1 MTDWTVLER
10 AAGSLD
16 GRAGIFVADQDGAVL
31 YERDGD
37 GSYPSASVIKIPLL
51 MTLYADVAAGRL
63 SLDDRLPVG
72 ERMPGSGVLRHL
84 PDVADLS
91 VRDHAMLM
99 TIVSDNTSTNR
110 LIERVGL
117 DRVAVRLEEWGCTV
131 TRLQR
136 KMFDVAAAGRG
147 MDNLAS
153 PRELGS
159 LLLRLVRGELVDRVT
174 SDAVLAVMEQTQ
186 DHTLIR
192 RYLPAG
198 TRVAH
203 KIGSHEKVRND
214 AAVIWKDR
222 AVVAVGLVDGVADI
236 RTAQSLLGLLGW
248 LGYAAAAGDTE
259 KGLPSEW
266 PEGR

>member
-1 MTDWTVLER
+1 MTDWSALDH
-10 AAGSLD
+10 AAASLD
-16 GRAGIFVADQDGAVL
+16 GRTGVFVTDAEGALL
-31 YERDGD
+31 YERDAD
-37 GSYPSASVIKIPLL
+37 GRYPSASVIKIPLL

-63 SLDDRLPVG
+63 SLDDRLPAG
-72 ERMPGSGVLRHL
+72 ERVAGSGVLRHL
-84 PDVADLS
+84 PDLADLS

-117 DRVAVRLEEWGCTV
+117 DRVATRLAEWGCTV
-131 TRLQR
+131 TKLQR

-147 MDNLAS
+147 MDNVAS

-159 LLLRLVRGELVDRVT
+159 LLLRLVRGELVDRAT
-174 SDAVLAVMEQTQ
+174 SDTVLAILEQTQ

-203 KIGSHEKVRND
+203 KTGSLEKVRND

-222 AVVAVGLVDGVADI
+222 AVVAVGLVDGVSDI
-236 RTAQSLLGLLGW
+236 RPAQSLLGILGW
-248 LGYAAAAGDTE
+248 LAYGEAGGDTGI
-259 KGLPSEW
+259 GLPPEW